1 MRERIASAIANC
13 LYKNPGLIALVIVII
28 VGLSAWQM
36 SKLTINYNQLEL
48 IPQHLP
54 SVLATKRMFNLAGGY
69 GNLFVALRGKDVS
82 QMKQVA
88 DDLTAEIKK
97 IPEVRSAT
105 CRQDVSFL
113 RDHLAY
119 YVDIDDLN
127 EAFRLMRKKI
137 RALTR
142 ETLGMKSDDTETDEE
157 LKKLVEKY
165 RNINSKFVDDDYM
178 IDPAREM
185 ILIVIQANGIPNDL
199 DFSKKLLSDVSS
211 VIEQYNQGN
220 PRGAKLREKNGN
232 GPAPEATIT
241 YGMTGEYKIA
251 YDDSTHMKNALK
263 PTSLV
268 AFAGI
273 LIYLVILFRRP
284 VQIILLM
291 TTLVMSIV
299 MTFGFTRITLGELNT
314 ITAILG
320 GILMGFGIDF
330 GIHFMYRFRDEYSH
344 RGDIYESLR
353 QTILHTGLSSLISA
367 VTSAASLFVL
377 VLASFKGFSNFG
389 LIAGAG
395 TLMIAIMMN
404 TFLPAAILLLTRTWP
419 SFSKSL
425 VVNYKKIDDADKL
438 HKPYPFASWILASS
452 LILTI
457 GLAYFATRIEFD
469 YDIRTSVTG
478 DTQALTLQDE
488 IEKRFGRKG
497 LPSVVYTDTL
507 EETKKVYEELSNK
520 DKYPYVQQVVSIFSL
535 APPMEQQLKTREI
548 LDRIQE
554 RLAEIPADQMT
565 GENRDLFD
573 IVKKSLAAQPFT
585 LKDVPEDLLKQ
596 FRPIPESGGKGY
608 FTVIVPK
615 GSVTDSKLAVE
626 FTKQVGTITMGG
638 KKYYAT
644 GHMILAANLA
654 MIVIR
659 DGKIFPALA
668 AALIL
673 MVLLISYRDPRALVF
688 AMTPL
693 LGAMVW
699 MLGLMYLFN
708 WKISYANI
716 VVIPVVLG
724 YGISSG
730 IFIFNRYLENHSV
743 MFALRHTG
751 AAVAGSCITTVIGW
765 ASLFFSRHK
774 GLTSMGALA
783 VFGISA
789 ALLIALTVMPSLMQY
804 TEDKKILIPKSKV

>member
-1 MRERIASAIANC
+1 MKERIASVISDI
-13 LYKNPGLIALVIVII
+13 LYRNPGLIALVILIL
-28 VGLSAWQM
+28 VGLSGWQM
-36 SKLTINYNQLEL
+36 SKLAINYNQLEL
-48 IPQHLP
+48 IPQNLP

-69 GNLFVALRGKDVS
+69 GNLFITLRGKDVP
-82 QMKQVA
+82 QMKRVA

-119 YVDIDDLN
+119 YIDISDLN

-142 ETLGMKSDDTETDEE
+142 EKLGVKSGDTETDEE

-165 RNINSKFVDDDYM
+165 RNVNSKFVDDEYN

-211 VIEQYNQGN
+211 VIEQYNKGN
-220 PRGAKLREKNGN
+220 PRGAKLKEKYGE
-232 GPAPEATIT
+232 GLAPDATIT
-241 YGMTGEYKIA
+241 YGITGEYKIA
-251 YDDSTHMKNALK
+251 YDDSTHMKDALK
-263 PTSLV
+263 PTSIV
-268 AFAGI
+268 AIAGI
-273 LIYLVILFRRP
+273 LLYLIILLRRP
-284 VQIILLM
+284 MQIILLM

-353 QTILHTGLSSLISA
+353 QTILHTGLSALISA
-367 VTSAASLFVL
+367 ATSSVSLFVL
-377 VLASFKGFSNFG
+377 VLAAFKGFSHFG

-395 TLMIAIMMN
+395 ILIIAIMMY
-404 TFLPAAILLLTRTWP
+404 TFLPVAILLLNRFWP
-419 SFSKSL
+419 SFTKSL
-425 VVNYKKIDDADKL
+425 VVNYKEIDEADRL
-438 HKPYPFASWILASS
+438 DKPYPFASGILAAS

-457 GLAYFATRIEFD
+457 GLAYFAPRIEFD
-469 YDIRTSVTG
+469 YDSRTSVTG
-478 DTQALTLQDE
+478 NTQALVLQDE

-507 EETKKVYEELSNK
+507 EEAKQLYDELSNK

-548 LDRIQE
+548 LDQMQE
-554 RLAEIPADQMT
+554 RLVEIPAHLMT
-565 GENRDLFD
+565 GENKELFD
-573 IVKKSLAAQPFT
+573 IVKKSLAIQPFT
-585 LKDVPEDLLKQ
+585 VTDVPEDLLKQ
-596 FRPIPESGGKGY
+596 FRPVPESGEKGY
-608 FTVIVPK
+608 FTLIIPK
-615 GSVTDSKLAVE
+615 GSVTDSKQTVE
-626 FTKQVGTITMGG
+626 FTKQVGTITVDG
-638 KKYYAT
+638 KNYYAT
-644 GHMILAANLA
+644 GHMILMANLA

-668 AALIL
+668 GVLIL
-673 MVLLISYRDPRALVF
+673 IILLISYRDPRALVF
-688 AMTPL
+688 AMAPL
-693 LGAMVW
+693 LGGMVW

-708 WKISYANI
+708 WKINYVNI
-716 VVIPVVLG
+716 VVLPVVLG
-724 YGISSG
+724 YGISIG
-730 IFIFNRYLENHSV
+730 IFIFNRYLESHSV

-765 ASLFFSRHK
+765 ASLFFSGHK
-774 GLTSMGALA
+774 GLTSMGSLA
-783 VFGISA
+783 VFGISG
-789 ALLIALTVMPSLMQY
+789 ALLVALTVMPSLMQY
-804 TEDKKILIPKSKV
+804 TEDKKILIPKSKA

>member
-1 MRERIASAIANC
+1 MRERIASVITDI
-13 LYKNPGLIALVIVII
+13 LYRNPGLIALVILIL
-28 VGLSAWQM
+28 VGLSGWQM

-48 IPQHLP
+48 IPQDLP

-69 GNLFVALRGKDVS
+69 GNLFITLRGKDVPH
-82 QMKQVA
+82 MKRVA

-119 YVDIDDLN
+119 YIDISDLN
-127 EAFRLMRKKI
+127 EAFSLMRKKI
-137 RALTR
+137 RDLTR
-142 ETLGMKSDDTETDEE
+142 EKLGVKSGDTETDEK

-165 RNINSKFVDDDYM
+165 RNVNSKFVDDEYN

-211 VIEQYNQGN
+211 VIEQYNKGN
-220 PRGAKLREKNGN
+220 PRGAKLKEKYGE
-232 GPAPEATIT
+232 GLAPDATIT
-241 YGMTGEYKIA
+241 YGITGEYKIA
-251 YDDSTHMKNALK
+251 YDDSTHMKDALK
-263 PTSLV
+263 PTSIV
-268 AFAGI
+268 AFTGI
-273 LIYLVILFRRP
+273 LLYLIILLRRP
-284 VQIILLM
+284 MQIILLM

-367 VTSAASLFVL
+367 ATSSVSLFVL
-377 VLASFKGFSNFG
+377 VLAAFKGFSHFG

-395 TLMIAIMMN
+395 ILIIAIMMY
-404 TFLPAAILLLTRTWP
+404 TFLPVAILLLNRFWP
-419 SFSKSL
+419 NFTKSL
-425 VVNYKKIDDADKL
+425 VVNYKEIDEADHL
-438 HKPYPFASWILASS
+438 DKPYPFASGILAAS
-452 LILTI
+452 LTLTI
-457 GLAYFATRIEFD
+457 GLAYFAPRIEFD
-469 YDIRTSVTG
+469 YDSRTSVTG
-478 DTQALTLQDE
+478 NTQALVLQDE

-507 EETKKVYEELSNK
+507 EETKKLYDELSNK

-548 LDRIQE
+548 LDQMQE
-554 RLAEIPADQMT
+554 RLVEIPAHLMT
-565 GENRDLFD
+565 GENKELFD
-573 IVKKSLAAQPFT
+573 IVKKSLATQPFT
-585 LKDVPEDLLKQ
+585 VTDVPEDLLKQ
-596 FRPIPESGGKGY
+596 FRPVPESGEKGY
-608 FTVIVPK
+608 FTLIIPK
-615 GSVTDSKLAVE
+615 GSVTDSKLTVE
-626 FTKQVGTITMGG
+626 FTKQVGVITMGG
-638 KKYYAT
+638 KNFYAT
-644 GHMILAANLA
+644 GHMILMANLA

-668 AALIL
+668 AGLIL
-673 MVLLISYRDPRALVF
+673 IILLISYRDPRALVF
-688 AMTPL
+688 AMIPL
-693 LGAMVW
+693 LGGMVW
-699 MLGLMYLFN
+699 MLGFMYLFN
-708 WKISYANI
+708 WKINYANI
-716 VVIPVVLG
+716 VVFPVVLG
-724 YGISSG
+724 YGISCG
-730 IFIFNRYLENHSV
+730 IFILNRYLESHSV

-751 AAVAGSCITTVIGW
+751 AAVAGSCITTLIGW
-765 ASLFFSRHK
+765 ASLFFSMHK
-774 GLTSMGALA
+774 GLTSMGSLA

-789 ALLIALTVMPSLMQY
+789 ALLVALTVMPSLMQY
-804 TEDKKILIPKSKV
+804 SKDKKILIPKSKV

>member
-1 MRERIASAIANC
+1 MRERIASTIADC
-13 LYKNPGLIALVIVII
+13 LYKHPGLITLVVVIL
-28 VGLSAWQM
+28 VGLSGWQM

-48 IPQHLP
+48 IPQDLP
-54 SVLATKRMFNLAGGY
+54 SVLATKRMFKLAGGY
-69 GNLFVALRGKDVS
+69 GNLFVALEGKDVS

-97 IPEVRSAT
+97 IPQVRSAT

-119 YVDIDDLN
+119 YIDIDDLN

-137 RALTR
+137 RDLTR
-142 ETLGMKSDDTETDEE
+142 EKLGMKSADTETDEE
-157 LKKLVEKY
+157 LKKLVGKY
-165 RNINSKFVDDDYM
+165 RNVNYKFVDDEYM

-185 ILIVIQANGIPNDL
+185 LLIVIQANGIPNDL

-211 VIEQYNQGN
+211 VIERYHRGN
-220 PRGAKLREKNGN
+220 PRGAKLREKNGD
-232 GPAPEATIT
+232 GPAPEGTIT

-251 YDDSTHMKNALK
+251 YDDSTNMRNALA
-263 PTSLV
+263 PTSFI
-268 AFAGI
+268 AFAGVLLY
-273 LIYLVILFRRP
+273 LIFLFRRP
-284 VQIILLM
+284 TQIILLM

-330 GIHFMYRFRDEYSH
+330 GIHFLYRFRDEYSH
-344 RGDIYESLR
+344 RGDLYESLR

-367 VTSAASLFVL
+367 VTSAVSLFVL
-377 VLASFKGFSNFG
+377 VMAAFKGFSHFG

-395 TLMIAIMMN
+395 TLIIAIMMN
-404 TFLPAAILLLTRTWP
+404 IFLPAAILLLNRIWP
-419 SFSKSL
+419 NFSKSL
-425 VVNYKKIDDADKL
+425 VVNYKKIDDADQL

-452 LILTI
+452 LLLTI

-478 DTQALTLQDE
+478 DTQAMTLQDE

-520 DKYPYVQQVVSIFSL
+520 EKYPHVQQVVSIFSL
-535 APPMEQQLKTREI
+535 APPMERQLKTREI

-554 RLAEIPADQMT
+554 RLVEVQADQMT
-565 GENRDLFD
+565 GENRNLFD
-573 IVKKSLAAQPFT
+573 MVKKSLAAQPFT
-585 LKDVPEDLLKQ
+585 LKDVPEDLLRQ
-596 FRPIPESGGKGY
+596 FRPVPESGEKGY

-615 GSVTDSKLAVE
+615 GAVTDSKLAVE
-626 FTKQVGTITMGG
+626 FTKQVGTLAIDG

-673 MVLLISYRDPRALVF
+673 MILLISYRDPRALVF

-708 WKISYANI
+708 WKINYANI
-716 VVIPVVLG
+716 VVFPVVLG

-730 IFIFNRYLENHSV
+730 IFIFNRYLETHSV

-789 ALLIALTVMPSLMQY
+789 ALLVALTVMPSMMQY
-804 TEDKKILIPKSKV
+804 TEDKKILIPKSKA

>member
-1 MRERIASAIANC
+1 MKERIASVISDI
-13 LYKNPGLIALVIVII
+13 LYRNPGLIALVILIL
-28 VGLSAWQM
+28 VGLSGWQM
-36 SKLTINYNQLEL
+36 SKLAINYNQLEL
-48 IPQHLP
+48 IPQNLP

-69 GNLFVALRGKDVS
+69 GNLFITLRGNDVP
-82 QMKQVA
+82 QMKRVA

-119 YVDIDDLN
+119 YIDISDLN

-142 ETLGMKSDDTETDEE
+142 EKLGVKSGDTETDEE

-165 RNINSKFVDDDYM
+165 RNVNSKFVDDEYN

-211 VIEQYNQGN
+211 VIEQYNKGN
-220 PRGAKLREKNGN
+220 PRGAKLKEKYGE
-232 GPAPEATIT
+232 GLAPDATIT
-241 YGMTGEYKIA
+241 YGITGEYKIA
-251 YDDSTHMKNALK
+251 YDDSTHMKDALK
-263 PTSLV
+263 PTSIV

-273 LIYLVILFRRP
+273 LLYLIILLRRP
-284 VQIILLM
+284 MQIILLM

-353 QTILHTGLSSLISA
+353 QTILHTGLSALISA
-367 VTSAASLFVL
+367 ATSSVSLFVL
-377 VLASFKGFSNFG
+377 VLAAFKGFSHFG

-395 TLMIAIMMN
+395 ILIIAIMMY
-404 TFLPAAILLLTRTWP
+404 TFLPVAILLLNRFWP
-419 SFSKSL
+419 SFTKSL
-425 VVNYKKIDDADKL
+425 VVNYKEIDEADRL
-438 HKPYPFASWILASS
+438 DKPYPFASGILAAS

-457 GLAYFATRIEFD
+457 GLAYFAPRIEFD
-469 YDIRTSVTG
+469 YDSRTSVTG
-478 DTQALTLQDE
+478 NTQALVLQDE

-507 EETKKVYEELSNK
+507 EEAKQLYDELSNK

-548 LDRIQE
+548 LDQMQE
-554 RLAEIPADQMT
+554 RLVEIPAHLMT
-565 GENRDLFD
+565 GENKELFD
-573 IVKKSLAAQPFT
+573 IVKKSLATQPFT
-585 LKDVPEDLLKQ
+585 VTDVPEDLLKQ
-596 FRPIPESGGKGY
+596 FRPVPESGEKGY
-608 FTVIVPK
+608 FTLIIPK
-615 GSVTDSKLAVE
+615 GSVTDSKLTVE
-626 FTKQVGTITMGG
+626 FTKQVGVITVGG
-638 KKYYAT
+638 KNFYAT
-644 GHMILAANLA
+644 GHMILMANLA

-668 AALIL
+668 AGLIL
-673 MVLLISYRDPRALVF
+673 TILLISYRDPRALVF
-688 AMTPL
+688 AMIPL
-693 LGAMVW
+693 LGGMAW
-699 MLGLMYLFN
+699 MLGFMYLFN
-708 WKISYANI
+708 WKINYANI
-716 VVIPVVLG
+716 VVFPVVLG
-724 YGISSG
+724 YGISCG
-730 IFIFNRYLENHSV
+730 IFILNRYLESHSV

-751 AAVAGSCITTVIGW
+751 AAVAGSCITTLIGW

-774 GLTSMGALA
+774 GLTSMGSLA

-789 ALLIALTVMPSLMQY
+789 ALLVALTVMPSLMQY
-804 TEDKKILIPKSKV
+804 SKDKKILLPKSKV

>member
-1 MRERIASAIANC
+1 MRERIASAIADR
-13 LYKNPGLIALVIVII
+13 LYKNPGLIALVIVIL
-28 VGLSAWQM
+28 VGLSGWQM

-48 IPQHLP
+48 IPQDLP
-54 SVLATKRMFNLAGGY
+54 SVLATKRMFKLAGGY
-69 GNLFVALRGKDVS
+69 GNLFVALEGKDVS
-82 QMKQVA
+82 QMKRVA

-97 IPEVRSAT
+97 IPQVRSAT

-119 YVDIDDLN
+119 YIDIDDLN

-137 RALTR
+137 RDLTR
-142 ETLGMKSDDTETDEE
+142 EKLGMKSGDTETDEE

-165 RNINSKFVDDDYM
+165 RNVNYKFVDDEYM

-185 ILIVIQANGIPNDL
+185 LLIVIQANGIPNDL

-211 VIEQYNQGN
+211 VIERYNRGN
-220 PRGAKLREKNGN
+220 PRGAKLREKDGD
-232 GPAPEATIT
+232 GPAPEGTIT

-251 YDDSTHMKNALK
+251 YDDSTNMKNALA
-263 PTSLV
+263 PTSFV
-268 AFAGI
+268 AFAGV
-273 LIYLVILFRRP
+273 LIYLIFLFRRP
-284 VQIILLM
+284 TQIILLM

-330 GIHFMYRFRDEYSH
+330 GIHFLYRFRDEYSH

-377 VLASFKGFSNFG
+377 VLAAFKGFSHFG

-395 TLMIAIMMN
+395 TLIIAIMMN
-404 TFLPAAILLLTRTWP
+404 TFLPAAILLLNRTWP
-419 SFSKSL
+419 NFSKSL
-425 VVNYKKIDDADKL
+425 VVNYKKIDDADQL
-438 HKPYPFASWILASS
+438 NKPYPFASWILAAS

-478 DTQALTLQDE
+478 DTQAMTLQDE

-554 RLAEIPADQMT
+554 RLVEIPADQMT

-596 FRPIPESGGKGY
+596 FRPVPESGEKGY

-626 FTKQVGTITMGG
+626 FTKQVGTIAIDG

-708 WKISYANI
+708 WKINYANI
-716 VVIPVVLG
+716 VVFPVVLG

-730 IFIFNRYLENHSV
+730 IFIFNRYLETHSV

-789 ALLIALTVMPSLMQY
+789 ALLVALTVMPSMMQY
-804 TEDKKILIPKSKV
+804 TEDKKILIPKSKA

>member
-1 MRERIASAIANC
+1 MKERIASVITDI
-13 LYKNPGLIALVIVII
+13 LYRNPGLIALVILIL
-28 VGLSAWQM
+28 VGLSGWQM

-48 IPQHLP
+48 IPQDLP

-69 GNLFVALRGKDVS
+69 GNLFITLRGKDVP
-82 QMKQVA
+82 QMKRVA

-119 YVDIDDLN
+119 YIDISDLN
-127 EAFRLMRKKI
+127 EAFSLMRKKI

-142 ETLGMKSDDTETDEE
+142 EKLGVKSGDTETDEE

-165 RNINSKFVDDDYM
+165 RNVNSKFVDDEYN

-211 VIEQYNQGN
+211 VIEQYNKGN
-220 PRGAKLREKNGN
+220 PRGAKLKEKYGE
-232 GPAPEATIT
+232 GLAPDATIT
-241 YGMTGEYKIA
+241 YGITGEYKIA
-251 YDDSTHMKNALK
+251 YDDSTHMKDALK
-263 PTSLV
+263 PTSIV

-273 LIYLVILFRRP
+273 LLYLIILLRRP
-284 VQIILLM
+284 MQIILLM

-367 VTSAASLFVL
+367 ATSSVSLFVL
-377 VLASFKGFSNFG
+377 VLAAFKGFSHFG

-395 TLMIAIMMN
+395 ILIIAIMMY
-404 TFLPAAILLLTRTWP
+404 TFLPVAILLLNRFWP
-419 SFSKSL
+419 NFTKSL
-425 VVNYKKIDDADKL
+425 VVNYKEIDEADHL
-438 HKPYPFASWILASS
+438 DKPYPFASGILAAS

-457 GLAYFATRIEFD
+457 GLAYFAPRIEFD
-469 YDIRTSVTG
+469 YDSRTSVTG
-478 DTQALTLQDE
+478 NTQALVLQDE

-507 EETKKVYEELSNK
+507 EEAKQLYDELSNK

-548 LDRIQE
+548 LDQIQE
-554 RLAEIPADQMT
+554 RLVEIPAHLMT
-565 GENRDLFD
+565 GENKELFD
-573 IVKKSLAAQPFT
+573 IVKKSLATQPFT
-585 LKDVPEDLLKQ
+585 VTDVPEDLLKQ
-596 FRPIPESGGKGY
+596 FRPVPESGEKGY
-608 FTVIVPK
+608 FTLIIPK
-615 GSVTDSKLAVE
+615 GSVTDSKLTVE
-626 FTKQVGTITMGG
+626 FTKQVGVITMGG
-638 KKYYAT
+638 KNFYAT
-644 GHMILAANLA
+644 GHMILMANLA

-668 AALIL
+668 AGLIL
-673 MVLLISYRDPRALVF
+673 IILLISYRDPRALVF
-688 AMTPL
+688 AMIPL
-693 LGAMVW
+693 LGGMVW
-699 MLGLMYLFN
+699 MLGFMYLFN
-708 WKISYANI
+708 WKINYANI
-716 VVIPVVLG
+716 VVFPVVLG
-724 YGISSG
+724 YGISCG
-730 IFIFNRYLENHSV
+730 IFILNRYLESHSV

-751 AAVAGSCITTVIGW
+751 AAVAGSCITTLIGW

-774 GLTSMGALA
+774 GLTSMGSLA

-789 ALLIALTVMPSLMQY
+789 ALLVALTVMPSLMQY
-804 TEDKKILIPKSKV
+804 SKDKKILIPKSKV